1 MLSLTEYAWEFLNDA
16 FWDTF
21 QHAKIVIVI
30 IISFNST
37 LDSSRVGLSTLV
49 VLQMMLYWDR
59 SLLSSLSA
67 PAILVVQRRVENP
80 IKLSL

>member
-1 MLSLTEYAWEFLNDA
+1 MLSLTENAGEFLNDA
-16 FWDTF
+16 FWDTL